1 MGKQD
6 FCELTPISIEKWGK
20 DHWSTFAY
28 LETLAVDGGK
38 DGWAI
43 PVRERMRTNE
53 ITHPHL
59 LGNTFGGGE
68 SSYASKYPTRLKEG
82 EVEGHD
88 DWDCIDDMVKE
99 GLLEDVGSG
108 LNRAFIFTK
117 LGKKVAGELRKHKM
131 NGGNFKDF
139 VSCPGGVA
147 MIIEELDKEGMNL
160 QETILNLENQGYEE
174 YYKLWLQEI
183 LNKAMW
189 AIQVEEIEK
198 IFGSLNLKN
207 GKVKA

>member
-160 QETILNLENQGYEE
+160 QETILNLENQ
-174 YYKLWLQEI
+174 EI
-183 LNKAMW
+183 HG
-189 AIQVEEIEK
+189 EIN
-198 IFGSLNLKN
+198 LRNLKN
-207 GKVKA
+207 YDK